1 MFCKLCSSDF
11 SCDRGITELKRHEK
25 NKKHSNNNA
34 KNNVEILRGNMTVS
48 TQDSF
53 KKAEDVNAKALK
65 IEDAARV
72 AEAKLS
78 NLITTHSSQRGV
90 KQCGGAVAVQ
100 VPKKSV
106 AIEQEE
112 RDNRKKKKLAFLTT
126 ESLV

>member
-1 MFCKLCSSDF
+1 MKLWVVVDSILDGRGSSHGLNLLKGNQVVFCKLCSSDF

-65 IEDAARV
+65 IKDAARV

-78 NLITTHSSQRGV
+78 NLIATHNEVLSKV
-90 KQCGGAVAVQ
+90 EV
-100 VPKKSV
+100 
-106 AIEQEE
+106 
-112 RDNRKKKKLAFLTT
+112 L
-126 ESLV
+126 

>member
-1 MFCKLCSSDF
+1 
-11 SCDRGITELKRHEK
+11 
-25 NKKHSNNNA
+25 
-34 KNNVEILRGNMTVS
+34 MTVS

-65 IEDAARV
+65 IKDAARV

-78 NLITTHSSQRGV
+78 NLIATHNSQRGV
-90 KQCGGAVAVQ
+90 KQSGGAVAVQ
-100 VPKKSV
+100 VPKKRV

-112 RDNRKKKKLAFLTT
+112 RDKRKKKKLAFLTI

>member
-1 MFCKLCSSDF
+1 M
-11 SCDRGITELKRHEK
+11 
-25 NKKHSNNNA
+25 
-34 KNNVEILRGNMTVS
+34 LRSLGNMTVS

-100 VPKKSV
+100 VPKKRV

-112 RDNRKKKKLAFLTT
+112 REKEACFSDNRKPRMT
-126 ESLV
+126 V

>member
-1 MFCKLCSSDF
+1 MTFWMVVDSILDGRGSSHGLNLLKGNQVVFCKLCSSDF
-11 SCDRGITELKRHEK
+11 SCDRGIPELKRHEK

-65 IEDAARV
+65 IKDAARV

-78 NLITTHSSQRGV
+78 NLIATHNEVLSKV
-90 KQCGGAVAVQ
+90 EV
-100 VPKKSV
+100 
-106 AIEQEE
+106 
-112 RDNRKKKKLAFLTT
+112 L
-126 ESLV
+126 